1 MEVTPKAMI
10 LINGADVTGHTETV
24 QFVDKEDNRADE
36 VTITLDRNF
45 ARPSYKDVVLL
56 YLGYKESGLYFC
68 GKFFVQTSD
77 RTDRFLR
84 VKATSADLAGSIKER
99 RTQSY
104 EKISLC
110 DIVGMIAGRNGL
122 AAKCDMSDVFFDH
135 IAQTN
140 ESDLH
145 FLTRLAERYNA
156 IFNIKNAT
164 LIFLKKQNV
173 PTFVINEKEC
183 ASYSIKYANRTLY
196 KSVKAIWWNTKE
208 NKKEE
213 IVVGSGGPVYE
224 LKWKFKTKEEAMRRA
239 GGMLERLGSGVVKAS
254 FTMTGRNIVA
264 GGKAI
269 LQGFGGDDGTHVVKS
284 GTHTFGSGGYEVKIE
299 TESMS

>member
-1 MEVTPKAMI
+1 VEVTPKAMI

-122 AAKCDMSDVFFDH
+122 AAKFNGFFRKQRTRCHHRGFKVHPFGLVQNCCGIRIKSGQIDEIGFKAFDFGQDSCETLFAGDKRFLGQHFGAQLLSFDNEVLIGIHPPVVIDVDGGEPFFTQVAYCPTGIKRPFNPLSRHD
-135 IAQTN
+135 
-140 ESDLH
+140 
-145 FLTRLAERYNA
+145 AEHVFA
-156 IFNIKNAT
+156 
-164 LIFLKKQNV
+164 
-173 PTFVINEKEC
+173 
-183 ASYSIKYANRTLY
+183 
-196 KSVKAIWWNTKE
+196 
-208 NKKEE
+208 
-213 IVVGSGGPVYE
+213 
-224 LKWKFKTKEEAMRRA
+224 
-239 GGMLERLGSGVVKAS
+239 
-254 FTMTGRNIVA
+254 
-264 GGKAI
+264 
-269 LQGFGGDDGTHVVKS
+269 FGGEIHV
-284 GTHTFGSGGYEVKIE
+284 
-299 TESMS
+299 